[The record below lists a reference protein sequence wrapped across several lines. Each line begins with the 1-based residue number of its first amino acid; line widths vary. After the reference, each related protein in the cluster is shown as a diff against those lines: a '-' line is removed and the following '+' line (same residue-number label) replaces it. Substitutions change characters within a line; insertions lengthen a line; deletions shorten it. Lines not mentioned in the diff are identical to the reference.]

1 MHFFVPFFKD
11 RRNLADQCFLKIVIF
26 IFSSEERLLF
36 MWGSVLI
43 VHWIPA
49 RWSTRSFPSMP
60 VWLGI
65 QASVV

>member
-1 MHFFVPFFKD
+1 MHFFMHFFKD
-11 RRNLADQCFLKIVIF
+11 RRNLADQCFLKIA

-49 RWSTRSFPSMP
+49 RWSARSFPSMP